1 MDEERNN
8 NDYEEEHRKLVQ
20 EAIDAFLDYQQS
32 QIEHLAKMNNE
43 LLITLFVI
51 TLINVGATLVRLVYS
66 L

>member
-20 EAIDAFLDYQQS
+20 EAIYAFLYYQQS